1 VPRQAPLARK
11 VDGRATGV
19 DHVDSVDLRPLS
31 PAAVALVEVAAM
43 FDGSFSIDDAAAVLD
58 EPVGALLPA
67 VHEVLDCQVIVPRG
81 QTLEFRHATVRAAV
95 YAAIPEPLRGAL
107 HRRIGAVLL
116 DRGGC
121 DAAAGI
127 HLVEG
132 ARPGERSA
140 LAQLDDV
147 VAELS
152 ARSPAAASELAL
164 HVLELTEATDEL
176 RFPRAVVAVDA
187 LVASRRIDEAVRLA
201 CGMLTLPRRPAR
213 PAARLRLTLC
223 AVQLMRGEP
232 EPAVA
237 EATALLAEGD
247 LPEKQCDAAELIR
260 LFGLLAA
267 GDHRSAEAAAD
278 AVLAGKER
286 PGTDAAL
293 AAGLSTLAWLAWSR
307 GHLSI
312 ALGLVRAAVLRATRG
327 EPRGQHIG
335 LWLGVMLTAL
345 GEFDEAAEVLD
356 RAAEEIE
363 LTADTLWEPVAPL
376 LRARMHLAA
385 GQLDEAAAGAR
396 TVLALA
402 TELGNRLVVPLALA
416 TLAQVAMLR
425 GDLQEA
431 TDHLDHLDQT
441 GAGPALLP
449 TDAASL
455 TWTRAQLTA
464 ARDGAAAA
472 MRVVTGW
479 CPSLQTDPTLLL
491 QEPAAGGLT
500 RVALAAGDRELAQAV
515 VTRSEQLALSNAG
528 LRSVRAAA
536 DHARGLLE
544 RNAALLSGAAADY
557 RHPWSAASAHE
568 DAGALLADGGQRK
581 EARSQCELAL
591 AGYERAGAARDAA
604 RLRSRLREL
613 GVRTAHWIRVE
624 RPVSGWD
631 SLTDCERRVAGAVA
645 EGLTNRQAAERL
657 FLSRHTVDFHLRQI
671 FLKLN
676 IRSRVELTRVVLQH
690 D

>member
-1 VPRQAPLARK
+1 MPGQPPLARK

-31 PAAVALVEVAAM
+31 PAALALVEVAAM

-58 EPVGALLPA
+58 EAVGALLPA
-67 VHEVLDCQVIVPRG
+67 VHEVLDSQVIVPHG
-81 QTLEFRHATVRAAV
+81 KTLEFRHATVRAAV
-95 YAAIPEPLRGAL
+95 YAAIPEPLRDAL

-121 DAAAGI
+121 DAAAAMQ
-127 HLVEG
+127 LLEG

-140 LAQLDDV
+140 LAALDDV

-187 LVASRRIDEAVRLA
+187 LVAARRIDEAVRLA

-223 AVQLMRGEP
+223 AIQLMRGEL

-267 GDHRSAEAAAD
+267 GNHRSAEAAAD

-286 PGTDAAL
+286 PGRDAAL
-293 AAGLSTLAWLAWSR
+293 AAGLSTLAWVAWSR

-312 ALGLVRAAVLRATRG
+312 ALGLARAAVLRATRG
-327 EPRGQHIG
+327 EPRGQHVG

-363 LTADTLWEPVAPL
+363 LTADTLWEPVALL
-376 LRARMHLAA
+376 LRARVHLAA
-385 GQLDEAAAGAR
+385 GQLDEAAARAR

-402 TELGNRLVVPLALA
+402 TELGSRLVVPLALA
-416 TLAQVAMLR
+416 TLAQVAIFR

-431 TDHLDHLDQT
+431 TDHLDRA

-455 TWTRAQLTA
+455 AWTRAQLAA

-472 MRVVTGW
+472 IRVVTGW
-479 CPSLQTDPTLLL
+479 CPSLQADPTLLL

-515 VTRSEQLALSNAG
+515 VTCSEQLALSNAG

-544 RNAALLSGAAADY
+544 RNAVLLSRAAADY

-568 DAGALLADGGQRK
+568 DAGAVLADGGQRK

-591 AGYERAGAARDAA
+591 AGYERAGAERDAA

-613 GVRTAHWIRVE
+613 GVRTGHWIRIQ

-631 SLTDCERRVAGAVA
+631 SLTDSERRVAGAVA
-645 EGLTNRQAAERL
+645 EGLTNRQTAERL
-657 FLSRHTVDFHLRQI
+657 FVSRHTVDFHLRRI
-671 FLKLN
+671 FLKLD
-676 IRSRVELTRVVLQH
+676 IGSRVELTRPAPQH
-690 D
+690 TGDP

>member
-1 VPRQAPLARK
+1 MSRTDRPTLDDAA
-11 VDGRATGV
+11 
-19 DHVDSVDLRPLS
+19 DLRPLS
-31 PAAVALVEVAAM
+31 PAALALVEVAAM
-43 FDGSFSIDDAAAVLD
+43 FDGSFSIDDVAAVLE

-67 VHEVLDCQVIVPRG
+67 VHEVLDAQVVVPYG
-81 QTLEFRHATVRAAV
+81 KTLEFRHATVRAAV
-95 YAAIPEPLRGAL
+95 YAAVPEPLRGAL
-107 HRRIGAVLL
+107 HRRIGAMLL

-121 DAAAGI
+121 DDAAAR
-127 HLVEG
+127 HLVTG
-132 ARPGERSA
+132 ARPGERSTLVA
-140 LAQLDDV
+140 LDAV
-147 VAELS
+147 VAELFG
-152 ARSPAAASELAL
+152 RSPAAAGGLAL
-164 HVLELTEATDEL
+164 HVLELTEATDGL

-187 LVASRRIDEAVRLA
+187 LVAARRVDEAVRLA
-201 CGMLTLPRRPAR
+201 RATLALPRRPAR

-223 AVQLMRGEP
+223 AVQLMSGEP

-247 LPEKQCDAAELIR
+247 LAEEQCDAAELIR

-293 AAGLSTLAWLAWSR
+293 AAGLATLAWVAWSR

-327 EPRGQHIG
+327 EPRGQHVG
-335 LWLGVMLTAL
+335 LWLGVMLTAV

-363 LTADTLWEPVAPL
+363 LTVDPLWEPVAPL
-376 LRARMHLAA
+376 LRARLHLAM
-385 GQLDEAAAGAR
+385 GQLDEAAARAR

-416 TLAQVAMLR
+416 TLAQVALHR

-431 TDHLDHLDQT
+431 NDHLDRAA
-441 GAGPALLP
+441 AGPLLLP

-455 TWTRAQLTA
+455 AWTRAQLTA
-464 ARDGAAAA
+464 AEDGAAAA
-472 MRVVTGW
+472 IRVAAGW
-479 CPSLQTDPTLLL
+479 CPSLPAHPILLL

-500 RVALAAGDRELAQAV
+500 RMALAAGDRELAQAV
-515 VTRSEQLALSNAG
+515 VTCSEQLALSNAD

-536 DHARGLLE
+536 DHARGLLD
-544 RNAALLSGAAADY
+544 RNHVLLARAAAGH

-568 DAGALLADGGQRK
+568 DAGAVLAERGQRG

-591 AGYERAGAARDAA
+591 AGYERVGAERDAA

-613 GVRTAHWIRVE
+613 GVRTAHLRVQ
-624 RPVSGWD
+624 RPVSGWH

-657 FLSRHTVDFHLRQI
+657 FVSRHTVDFHLRQI
-671 FLKLN
+671 FLKLD
-676 IRSRVELTRVVLQH
+676 IRSRVELTRLVLQH